1 MSHRN
6 ELESHEHSVRARIE
20 SNEDVE
26 VNMCCTYVVDEH
38 RCNTVESRAFF
49 RRNHASTLSAADS
62 AAPSFFIFL
71 SAAM

>member
-1 MSHRN
+1 MSASLKTFSLT
-6 ELESHEHSVRARIE
+6 EYE
-20 SNEDVE
+20 E

-38 RCNTVESRAFF
+38 RCNTVESHAFF
-49 RRNHASTLSAADS
+49 RRNHASPLSAADS